1 MAVRLADKI
10 KQLGTGSYALVDAID
25 VEMADGT
32 RLEDAIESIEESI
45 PTKTSDITNDSNFVS
60 DANYVHTDNNFTTA
74 EKTKLGGVE
83 ANAEVNVVET
93 IKVNNVAQTVTDKS
107 VNITVPTKTSDLT
120 NDAGFITDGDIP
132 SKLSDLEEDSTHR
145 VVTDAEK
152 ASWNAKADVSDIP
165 TKLSDLTNDSDFV
178 EDANYVHTDNNY
190 TSADKSLVTNAIQS
204 SEKGANNGV
213 AELGSDGKIPSSQL
227 PSYVDDVLEYDTASD
242 FPSVGESGKIYIAL
256 DTNLTYRWGGT
267 EYVAIASDL
276 ALGETASTAYRGD
289 RGKIAY
295 EHATDPNKV
304 SSAVTSGMYKIGVTS
319 EGHISDT
326 TSVTKQDIVA
336 LGIPAQDTTYSDAT
350 TTDSGL
356 MSATD
361 KTKLDGVEAGAN
373 NYVLPKATTSS
384 LGGVKPD
391 GSTITVDADG
401 TIHGASSIAELND
414 IGDVNISNP
423 QDGQSLV
430 YDATNEEWVNSQGTS
445 QIDELNDIGDVD
457 ITTPTNGQALVY
469 NSTTENWE
477 NGTVST
483 VEIDDTTTSQ
493 TKVWSSDKVSS
504 ELANKVD
511 VVSGKQLSTEDY
523 TTAEKTKLSGIED
536 NANNYT
542 LPTASTSTLGG
553 VKVDGTSIIAD
564 ENGVISS
571 NSSGLTQ
578 YTSMPT
584 PSAQYVGKVVQ
595 FIGNTSGDYKKDHFY
610 RGILESVEHIVDYY
624 AWVHRGDS
632 GGGGYSHVDVY
643 TKTLT
648 PSQTSEIFTNKA
660 CTIVSTDTF
669 SQLRLDYYGQGINRL
684 DIYNSGSRL
693 TYYMGYD
700 ASKSSERDVYHYAWV
715 EAEIV
720 DGVIDDSASS
730 TTTTYS
736 SNKLDTSLASKL
748 NANMTWEGTHAEYEA
763 VKDTIPVGA
772 TVIFTDDDQGVTY
785 LDEQYDVLNNAYDI
799 VHNTSNNALAGAN
812 GVKAMNTYSTSETIV
827 GTWLDGK
834 PIYRRK
840 ITGTTATP
848 ASNGTWTNCYIN
860 FDHDVDVFVKS
871 YGSLVDNDGNTISI
885 PMVHTNNRLLELY
898 PNKAN
903 KQVNLVNTSV
913 NWGGKTAT
921 IFIEYTKTTD

>member
-45 PTKTSDITNDSNFVS
+45 PTKTSDITNDSDFVS

-190 TSADKSLVTNAIQS
+190 TTSDKALVSNAIQS

-295 EHATDPNKV
+295 EHATDPNKA
-304 SSAVTSGMYKIGVTS
+304 SSAVTSGMYKFGVTS

-373 NYVLPKATTSS
+373 NYVLPEATTSS

-423 QDGQSLV
+423 QNGQSLV

-504 ELANKVD
+504 ELADKVD

-553 VKVDGTSIIAD
+553 VKVDGTSITAD
-564 ENGVISS
+564 ASGVISA
-571 NSSGLTQ
+571 NATGLTQ

-584 PSAQYVGKVVQ
+584 PSAPYVGKVVQ
-595 FIGNTSGDYKKDHFY
+595 YIGTDATTYKPYHFY
-610 RGILESVEHIVDYY
+610 RGVLTHTEFVVDYY
-624 AWVHRGDS
+624 TWEHRGDG
-632 GGGGYSHVDVY
+632 GGGGYSHSDVY

-648 PSQTSEIFTNKA
+648 PSKTADIFSNKA
-660 CTIVSTDTF
+660 CTTVISGETF
-669 SQLRLDYYGQGINRL
+669 SRLVENGYGQGVNRL
-684 DIYNSGSRL
+684 DIYNSGMGMN
-693 TYYMGYD
+693 YYMGYN
-700 ASKSSERDVYHYAWV
+700 ASKSSTHYEYTYEWI
-715 EAEIV
+715 EAEIG
-720 DGVIDDSASS
+720 GVTDPTEADKVLVSNDDLEWEEHDWSDKQD
-730 TTTTYS
+730 TIPTYT
-736 SNKLDTSLASKL
+736 L
-748 NANMTWEGTHAEYEA
+748 AEYEA
-763 VKDTIPVGA
+763 VKDNITIG
-772 TVIFTDDDQGVTY
+772 TLFNISDDSM
-785 LDEQYDVLNNAYDI
+785 I
-799 VHNTSNNALAGAN
+799 TSQ
-812 GVKAMNTYSTSETIV
+812 
-827 GTWLDGK
+827 
-834 PIYRRK
+834 
-840 ITGTTATP
+840 
-848 ASNGTWTNCYIN
+848 SNQ
-860 FDHDVDVFVKS
+860 VFVKTVTVRTGFNVTFTRS
-871 YGSLVDNDGNTISI
+871 GNFVLTNLICNNVKVINVASTWEILCDIPDGYKPIISMYSTMYDPNGKNFWQIQCSNNHDDIRAFGTYINNAWAFGELVWLTSD
-885 PMVHTNNRLLELY
+885 EY
-898 PNKAN
+898 P
-903 KQVNLVNTSV
+903 TE
-913 NWGGKTAT
+913 T
-921 IFIEYTKTTD
+921 E

>member
-45 PTKTSDITNDSNFVS
+45 PTKTSDITNDSDFVS

-152 ASWNAKADVSDIP
+152 ASWNSKADVSDIP

-295 EHATDPNKV
+295 EHATDPNKA
-304 SSAVTSGMYKIGVTS
+304 SSAVTSGMYKFGVTS

-373 NYVLPKATTSS
+373 NYVLPEATTSS

-423 QDGQSLV
+423 QNGQSLV

-504 ELANKVD
+504 ELADKVD

-553 VKVDGTSIIAD
+553 VKVDGTSITAD
-564 ENGVISS
+564 ASGVISA
-571 NSSGLTQ
+571 NATGLTQ

-584 PSAQYVGKVVQ
+584 PSAPYVGKVVQ
-595 FIGNTSGDYKKDHFY
+595 YIGTDATTYKPYHFY
-610 RGILESVEHIVDYY
+610 KGVLTHTEFVVDYY
-624 AWVHRGDS
+624 TWEHRGDG
-632 GGGGYSHVDVY
+632 GGGGYDHSDIY

-648 PSQTSEIFTNKA
+648 PSKTADIFSNKA
-660 CTIVSTDTF
+660 CTTVISGETF
-669 SQLRLDYYGQGINRL
+669 SRLVENGYGQGVNRL
-684 DIYNSGSRL
+684 DIYNSSMRMSF
-693 TYYMGYD
+693 YMGYN
-700 ASKSSERDVYHYAWV
+700 ASKSSTHYEYTYEWIEV
-715 EAEIV
+715 SPTDE
-720 DGVIDDSASS
+720 VINDTTASS
-730 TTTTYS
+730 TTTYS

-785 LDEQYDVLNNAYDI
+785 LDEQYSVLNNAYDI
-799 VHNTSNNALAGAN
+799 VHNTSNNALVGAN

-827 GTWLDGK
+827 GTWIDGK
-834 PIYRRK
+834 PIYRK
-840 ITGTTATP
+840 VV
-848 ASNGTWTNCYIN
+848 NGTFANGDDGVYTTTNTGVYLNDIETLVNAYGSRTNSAPIN
-860 FDHDVDVFVKS
+860 FTWIQ
-871 YGSLVDNDGNTISI
+871 GNT
-885 PMVHTNNRLLELY
+885 VYFT
-898 PNKAN
+898 
-903 KQVNLVNTSV
+903 NTSLYSNQIIV
-913 NWGGKTAT
+913 AT
-921 IFIEYTKTTD
+921 NRGTVSGSSFTVVYEYTKTTD